1 MDRSAKRVGV
11 WFDPER
17 VLWGYSDELWD
28 LYGVSYQP
36 VSILISSDDVI
47 VNQWF
52 GAAGE
57 QQLRAALDELR
68 AIG

>member
-1 MDRSAKRVGV
+1 M
-11 WFDPER
+11 
-17 VLWGYSDELWD
+17 LWGYSDELWD